1 VSAIHRDCFSF
12 AACFASKVGF
22 KRQRWLQAMPR
33 LMRAHRSRPKC
44 PTQRGRGWHHGFI
57 RVDRCPGGCA
67 RCLSSADCEGDLVLR
82 MSDLT
87 AGAQSWH
94 YIEPGGGIEC
104 GPQMDLAQQ
113 ISLQKLLPLL
123 CGNPRFIRT
132 AAFVACAGIR
142 RQLLHV
148 FL

>member
-1 VSAIHRDCFSF
+1 VSTDLDLSAQFKGDEAGITDSQALIDVP
-12 AACFASKVGF
+12 AAV
-22 KRQRWLQAMPR
+22 Q
-33 LMRAHRSRPKC
+33 
-44 PTQRGRGWHHGFI
+44 
-57 RVDRCPGGCA
+57 
-67 RCLSSADCEGDLVLR
+67 CLSSADCEGDLVLQ